1 MSHELKENRK
11 NTLKAILA
19 PDDLGLDKDA
29 DWDALVDHIEVHKY
43 LINQEIGW
51 TITWQDAVFSWYENV
66 YRPIMNII
74 SSVQVRWAFSDMTLG
89 RLFFAVNTHWYYM
102 QESNSEASPLDAV
115 YEYLSENGKGLGK
128 FLSMLTIGNAV

>member
-1 MSHELKENRK
+1 MSHDLRENKK

-19 PDDLGLDKDA
+19 PDDLGLENEA

-43 LINQEIGW
+43 LINQKIGW

-74 SSVQVRWAFSDMTLG
+74 SSVQVQWAFPDMTLG
-89 RLFFAVNTHWYYM
+89 QLFFAVCTNWYYM
-102 QESNSEASPLDAV
+102 QESDPQATPLDAA
-115 YEYLSENGKGLGK
+115 YEYLTENGKGLGK
-128 FLSMLTIGNAV
+128 FLSMLTMSTAG